1 MRQQPTRAKRA
12 LAVVSIGGRR
22 FRVKNLPSNRAPRI
36 PTETVAPTASARALV
51 PSASEQR
58 RLSVA
63 ARLAR
68 RRIPEVPVR
77 LGGGDAPSRAALKE
91 SVLDQE
97 RLRPFPQRGRIP
109 LHCRRHGVPAK
120 PPATAPPRVSSAHSR
135 VPVRASQR

>member
-12 LAVVSIGGRR
+12 WAVVSIGGRR

-97 RLRPFPQRGRIP
+97 RLVHLPHPDPDLPDRPRQWCLPQLPP
-109 LHCRRHGVPAK
+109 LQHPHARR
-120 PPATAPPRVSSAHSR
+120 
-135 VPVRASQR
+135 